1 MTRLLCPYCSKP
13 VKANPLGRWYAKFIC
28 PHCRGALQFDRATN
42 LLGIAG
48 SLCFFVTAFA
58 LVMGRG
64 DPARLLAAAAGALWI
79 VSLGLSYALRRVV
92 RA

>member
-1 MTRLLCPYCSKP
+1 MTRLLCPYCSRP
-13 VKANPLGRWYAKFIC
+13 VKANPLGRWYARFIC

-42 LLGIAG
+42 LLGIVG
-48 SLCFFVTAFA
+48 SLCFLVMAFA

-64 DPARLLAAAAGALWI
+64 DSARLLAAAAGALSI

-92 RA
+92 KP